1 MRGCF
6 AMLRLVRAGARAWL
20 PPTRCQVRPG
30 LGAGS
35 KDQGW
40 RVQAS
45 SLILAHPLQRLNVL
59 AEEAVQP
66 PEKPEPVA
74 SAGEVA
80 GVAPLGSS
88 NPLPRPLTYQLL
100 QVPRHRYCENA
111 SSRYPHTGGRCR
123 PGSSPCGAS
132 SRSA

>member
-1 MRGCF
+1 
-6 AMLRLVRAGARAWL
+6 MLRLVRAGARAWL

-40 RVQAS
+40 RVQGS
-45 SLILAHPLQRLNVL
+45 SLILAHRLQRLNVL
-59 AEEAVQP
+59 AEEAEQP

-74 SAGEVA
+74 SAGEIA
-80 GVAPLGSS
+80 GVAPRGASTGSS
-88 NPLPRPLTYQLL
+88 NLFPRPLTYQLF
-100 QVPRHRYCENA
+100 QVPRHRYCESA
-111 SSRYPHTGGRCR
+111 SSPYPHTGVRCR